1 MASPLLGTGSA
12 GELHWLTGIL
22 DEKEESWALPPTTW
36 IPLWGKGPLGKLSR
50 HLLNS
55 LKIENAT
62 PEFLV
67 GARTVKGV
75 DELGASCQPLCG
87 EGVLRAPD
95 TSLIPLK
102 PPHPPPGG
110 RSSILSHSVPFC
122 RRCGPN
128 QHQLV
133 QEEEETKV
141 TLGRGEGGGTGSLR
155 PSFPKSLTVLGAC
168 PRPVLAKRR
177 GEGRKAGVGGGE
189 LAPEGPQGQ
198 GPPQLVETFQLE
210 KEWLELEPP
219 PQADLDLEPEPEPK
233 PEPELEG
240 EPEPKDSEQEEPRI
254 ESPQCHTQQDA
265 SQWIMRSAS
274 SYLSEAEDDQAS
286 ANRRSIRVQT
296 SKHLFWADKL
306 IQTSEHSLQRVLHR
320 QPRKNTGKTSGCQ
333 DRQCVPGDAM
343 CSKKQLQNSGAQP
356 APPATDS
363 RQPPNPHPSSSSLSP
378 GIGLADV
385 VNFASSLAVASSSKR
400 DLPSLEHRIRA
411 PPQKPEAPS
420 TDPAARRA
428 TDQPEGKNL
437 SKELLEKPLRAGESQ
452 KAWKQED
459 KNFLHPY
466 LDFSK
471 PGMKR
476 ATIEGQVKLL
486 QQPARSPPPQGA
498 VKE

>member
-1 MASPLLGTGSA
+1 
-12 GELHWLTGIL
+12 
-22 DEKEESWALPPTTW
+22 
-36 IPLWGKGPLGKLSR
+36 
-50 HLLNS
+50 
-55 LKIENAT
+55 
-62 PEFLV
+62 
-67 GARTVKGV
+67 
-75 DELGASCQPLCG
+75 
-87 EGVLRAPD
+87 
-95 TSLIPLK
+95 
-102 PPHPPPGG
+102 
-110 RSSILSHSVPFC
+110 
-122 RRCGPN
+122 
-128 QHQLV
+128 
-133 QEEEETKV
+133 
-141 TLGRGEGGGTGSLR
+141 
-155 PSFPKSLTVLGAC
+155 
-168 PRPVLAKRR
+168 
-177 GEGRKAGVGGGE
+177 
-189 LAPEGPQGQ
+189 
-198 GPPQLVETFQLE
+198 
-210 KEWLELEPP
+210 
-219 PQADLDLEPEPEPK
+219 
-233 PEPELEG
+233 
-240 EPEPKDSEQEEPRI
+240 
-254 ESPQCHTQQDA
+254 
-265 SQWIMRSAS
+265 MRSTS

-420 TDPAARRA
+420 TDPAVRRA

-498 VKE
+498 VKEQQKAEDREIPVVSTGNVQVTRAGEASAGTSYCPQNPLERGLWVQAGVGVLGGGGAEPEPPQTWSQPPYPQSEPRVGGAPQSCLLPAPKASTAASKTAQTGPRRGAAPRGAEREASAAHCPADPEAASIRQGHRG

>member
-75 DELGASCQPLCG
+75 NELGASCQPLCG

-168 PRPVLAKRR
+168 PRPVSAKRR
-177 GEGRKAGVGGGE
+177 GEGRKAGVGAE
-189 LAPEGPQGQ
+189 NWPQ
-198 GPPQLVETFQLE
+198 
-210 KEWLELEPP
+210 K
-219 PQADLDLEPEPEPK
+219 DLRARGL
-233 PEPELEG
+233 
-240 EPEPKDSEQEEPRI
+240 
-254 ESPQCHTQQDA
+254 
-265 SQWIMRSAS
+265 
-274 SYLSEAEDDQAS
+274 
-286 ANRRSIRVQT
+286 
-296 SKHLFWADKL
+296 
-306 IQTSEHSLQRVLHR
+306 HSLLKLFSW
-320 QPRKNTGKTSGCQ
+320 RKNG
-333 DRQCVPGDAM
+333 
-343 CSKKQLQNSGAQP
+343 
-356 APPATDS
+356 
-363 RQPPNPHPSSSSLSP
+363 
-378 GIGLADV
+378 
-385 VNFASSLAVASSSKR
+385 
-400 DLPSLEHRIRA
+400 
-411 PPQKPEAPS
+411 
-420 TDPAARRA
+420 
-428 TDQPEGKNL
+428 
-437 SKELLEKPLRAGESQ
+437 
-452 KAWKQED
+452 
-459 KNFLHPY
+459 
-466 LDFSK
+466 
-471 PGMKR
+471 
-476 ATIEGQVKLL
+476 
-486 QQPARSPPPQGA
+486 
-498 VKE
+498 

>member
-1 MASPLLGTGSA
+1 MEGSQRIPTQLQTPGSARLGLGRSAGGHCSVASPLLGTGSA

-75 DELGASCQPLCG
+75 DELGASRQPLCG

-133 QEEEETKV
+133 QEEEETK
-141 TLGRGEGGGTGSLR
+141 
-155 PSFPKSLTVLGAC
+155 
-168 PRPVLAKRR
+168 
-177 GEGRKAGVGGGE
+177 
-189 LAPEGPQGQ
+189 
-198 GPPQLVETFQLE
+198 LE

-219 PQADLDLEPEPEPK
+219 PQVDLDLEPE

-265 SQWIMRSAS
+265 SQWSMRSTS

-420 TDPAARRA
+420 TDPAVRRA

-498 VKE
+498 VKDSVPGTRKGSPLLLKIHFKMSSPTSPEND